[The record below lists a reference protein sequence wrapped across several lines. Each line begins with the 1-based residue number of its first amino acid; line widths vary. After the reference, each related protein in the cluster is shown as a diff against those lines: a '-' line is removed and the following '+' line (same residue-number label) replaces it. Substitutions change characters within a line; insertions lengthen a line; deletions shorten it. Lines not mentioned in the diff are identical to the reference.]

1 MSRKR
6 ITLYRREKKPK
17 KRDRK
22 GWRELPIETHLKALF
37 ASALIMALLASLLW
51 LSGIFDFTAERG
63 HRKATTCG
71 ALFTLTPDDLE
82 STGLC
87 VAYNLAPFAI
97 IPGII
102 LFLLIRRILKV

>member
-37 ASALIMALLASLLW
+37 ASALIMASLAGLLW
-51 LSGIFDFTAERG
+51 LSGIFDFAAERG
-63 HRKATTCG
+63 PRRATTCG
-71 ALFTLTPDDLE
+71 FLFAFTPDDLE
-82 STGLC
+82 STKLC

-97 IPGII
+97 LPGFI
-102 LFLLIRRILKV
+102 LFLLIRRILRI